1 MGDDNPA
8 HSGHV
13 LDVCASE
20 GEHPHAYCHSFKK
33 TGPASPPQWSPPS
46 APPALVLAPAVGV
59 ALAAA
64 DARADGMTYQVTNYD
79 DDGTTGV
86 YGRNSADINN
96 VNRDAARFLG
106 YGTSVNLLCGLFGT
120 SVGPYD
126 NTAWDEVQVADGPN
140 AGLTTYLPEHWL
152 NTPVGPNQHVSGEPA
167 CGGGGGGPSATAQAA
182 INWANGRLGQSY
194 DSGYCLAFVAE
205 AYSAA
210 GVDIGGADAAADYWS
225 SNPNGYAEHS
235 DASPEWG
242 SLVFWGATSANYAGH
257 VGIYLGN
264 DTVISAE
271 LRRPSSPRVT
281 PRCTPGGCS
290 GRNAAGYPLPRVV
303 HIA

>member
-1 MGDDNPA
+1 MHLPLVHNRSRLAAAVVTTLGA
-8 HSGHV
+8 
-13 LDVCASE
+13 A
-20 GEHPHAYCHSFKK
+20 
-33 TGPASPPQWSPPS
+33 
-46 APPALVLAPAVGV
+46 ALVLAPTVGV
-59 ALAAA
+59 THAA

-96 VNRDAARFLG
+96 VNRDAAHFLG

-152 NTPVGPNQHVSGEPA
+152 NTPIGPNQHVSGEPA
-167 CGGGGGGPSATAQAA
+167 CGGGGGPSATAQAA
-182 INWANGRLGQSY
+182 INWANGHLGQSY

-210 GVDIGGADAAADYWS
+210 GVNIGGADTAADYWS

-235 DASPEWG
+235 DASPEVG
-242 SLVFWGATSANYAGH
+242 SLVFWGATAANYAGH

-264 DTVISAE
+264 DTVIST
-271 LRRPSSPRVT
+271 SSWPESSSDTTVHT
-281 PRCTPGGCS
+281 WSFS
-290 GRNAAGYPLPRVV
+290 GRNAAGYPYLGWM